1 MLETVSPEQTANSVE
16 TTTQEGTNSA
26 EESTSP
32 EQTTNSKQTAN
43 KNFYIEVDGKYVLVT
58 KDEEGNIVPVN

>member
-1 MLETVSPEQTANSVE
+1 MTTPAQES
-16 TTTQEGTNSA
+16 TTQEVSTPA

>member
-1 MLETVSPEQTANSVE
+1 MTTPAQES
-16 TTTQEGTNSA
+16 TTQEVSTSA

-32 EQTTNSKQTAN
+32 EQTTNSKTKPLI